1 MGGPPHRGGP
11 FPGAPI
17 PMLNARRF
25 ATRTALGLCVFA
37 VAGLAAAQAPQA
49 AAPAAAPAAALQL
62 PAVEGL
68 RTDNEKISYM
78 IGLQM
83 ANSLQQVKEYVDVPT
98 LTRAIQAGLSGE
110 GRLMTDAQAQQVGMA
125 FGQFLQQREAARRA
139 ELGARN
145 LAEGERFLAENQGR
159 PGVRTTAS
167 GLQYQVVRAGSGPR
181 PTAADTVT
189 VHYRGTL
196 LDGTEFDSSYA
207 RNEPATFPLS
217 GVIPGWTEGVSLM
230 PVGSKYIL
238 WIPAALAYGENGA
251 GADIPPNATLKF
263 EVELL
268 EIVTPEAAPAA
279 PAQ

>member
-1 MGGPPHRGGP
+1 
-11 FPGAPI
+11 
-17 PMLNARRF
+17 MLNTRRF
-25 ATRTALGLCVFA
+25 ATRTVLGLCVFA
-37 VAGLAAAQAPQA
+37 AAGIAFAQAPQA
-49 AAPAAAPAAALQL
+49 AAPAPAAPATLQL

-68 RTDNEKISYM
+68 RSDNEKISYM

-83 ANSLQQVKEYVDVPT
+83 ANSLQQVKEYVDMPT

-125 FGQFLQQREAARRA
+125 FGQFLQQREAVRRA
-139 ELGARN
+139 ELGAQQ
-145 LAEGERFLAENQGR
+145 LAEGERFLTQNKTRQ
-159 PGVRTTAS
+159 GVRTTAS
-167 GLQYQVVRAGSGPR
+167 GLQYQIVRAGSGPR

-217 GVIPGWTEGVSLM
+217 GVIPGWTEGVSMM
-230 PVGSKYIL
+230 PVGSKYIF
-238 WIPAALAYGENGA
+238 WIPSALAYGENGA

-263 EVELL
+263 EVELI
-268 EIVTPEAAPAA
+268 EIVSPQAPAA

>member
-1 MGGPPHRGGP
+1 
-11 FPGAPI
+11 
-17 PMLNARRF
+17 MLNTRRL
-25 ATRTALGLCVFA
+25 ATSALLGLSVFA
-37 VAGLAAAQAPQA
+37 ASSVVLAQ
-49 AAPAAAPAAALQL
+49 APAAAPAAAPGTLSL

-68 RTDNEKISYM
+68 RSDNEKISYM

-83 ANSLQQVKEYVDVPT
+83 ANSLQQVKDYVDVPT

-125 FGQFLQQREAARRA
+125 FGQFLQQREAVRRA
-139 ELGARN
+139 ELGAKN
-145 LAEGERFLAENQGR
+145 LAEGERFLAQNKTRQ
-159 PGVRTTAS
+159 GVRTTAS
-167 GLQYQVVRAGSGPR
+167 GLQYQIIRAGAGPR

-230 PVGSKYIL
+230 PVGSKYTL

-268 EIVTPEAAPAA
+268 EIVTPEAPAPA

>member
-1 MGGPPHRGGP
+1 
-11 FPGAPI
+11 
-17 PMLNARRF
+17 MLNTRRL
-25 ATRTALGLCVFA
+25 ATSALLGLSVFA
-37 VAGLAAAQAPQA
+37 ASSVVLAQ
-49 AAPAAAPAAALQL
+49 APAAAPAAAPGTLSL
-62 PAVEGL
+62 PAIEGL
-68 RTDNEKISYM
+68 RSDNEKISYM

-83 ANSLQQVKEYVDVPT
+83 ANSLQQVKDYVDVPT

-139 ELGARN
+139 ELGAKH
-145 LAEGERFLAENQGR
+145 LAEGERFLAQNKTR

-167 GLQYQVVRAGSGPR
+167 GLQYQVIRAGAGPR

-230 PVGSKYIL
+230 PVGSKYTL
-238 WIPAALAYGENGA
+238 WIPSALAYGENGA

-268 EIVTPEAAPAA
+268 EIVTPAAPI
-279 PAQ
+279 Q